1 MSKQVDRKMCPLKFL
16 LNRNG
21 GGINCSEEFCAWYNR
36 YSQSCAVVTLS
47 DVLSDST
54 INQIDW
60 RNKMERKNENK
71 E

>member
-1 MSKQVDRKMCPLKFL
+1 MNLENQKMCPLKFL
-16 LNRNG
+16 INRNG
-21 GGINCSEEFCAWYNR
+21 GGIYCSQEFCAWYNS
-36 YSQSCAVVTLS
+36 YSQSCALVTIS

-60 RNKMERKNENK
+60 SKEREKQGENK